1 MSKRVKVDEKDIN
14 PYKVD
19 KLSKIPSWIILLIL
33 KYWAAA
39 AAVFFMA
46 IGGIGIGFDF
56 SQGNLTDPYAA
67 MADSIVLV
75 IMIGLALA
83 LFNNYMIRPVVN
95 LMYNRRNNTKIYN
108 MVNFKGMKS
117 FLIALPYYLS
127 LSIVMFFVISFLS
140 AKGLILDLFGTTKGI
155 GIEPFSYAL
164 YFIILDYICLA
175 IKYLIIYIYKRVKYK
190 KQMEGVLA

>member
-1 MSKRVKVDEKDIN
+1 MSKRVKVDEKDVN

-39 AAVFFMA
+39 AAVFFIA
-46 IGGIGIGFDF
+46 IGGIGLGFDF

-67 MADSIVLV
+67 MADSIALV

-117 FLIALPYYLS
+117 FFIALPYYLF
-127 LSIVMFFVISFLS
+127 LSILMFFVINFLS

-175 IKYLIIYIYKRVKYK
+175 IKFLSIYIYKRIKYK